1 LSSAIPQKIAQYTTF
16 LKIDCTQSYFLEKEK
31 ALDKKIS
38 ERVYFQKAE
47 RFFFLCPRE
56 QTKTVSVGE
65 RLTAVLDEP
74 LNGNSA
80 YRRGVYVDG
89 CYYMLGENDF
99 KVFEL
104 NLEG

>member
-1 LSSAIPQKIAQYTTF
+1 
-16 LKIDCTQSYFLEKEK
+16 
-31 ALDKKIS
+31 
-38 ERVYFQKAE
+38 
-47 RFFFLCPRE
+47 
-56 QTKTVSVGE
+56 VGE

-74 LNGNSA
+74 LNGNSV
-80 YRRGVYVDG
+80 YQRGVYIDG